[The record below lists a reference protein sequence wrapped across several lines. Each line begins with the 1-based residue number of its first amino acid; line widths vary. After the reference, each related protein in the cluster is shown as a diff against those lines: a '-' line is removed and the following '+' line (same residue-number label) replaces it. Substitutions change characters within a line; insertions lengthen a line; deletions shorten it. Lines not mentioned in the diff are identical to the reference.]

1 MDKDKVPCSQCGN
14 EREENPQIPCSTC
27 GSVTRTFHDHV
38 TMSAKA
44 EFQVPKLK
52 HKEIDPQRDIN
63 KRRFGRETT
72 TGADYNRDKG
82 IWYIIDQVVDRI
94 NNLYKKRLTNPKTGE
109 IVLDIAK
116 PLTDH
121 TGHGAAKK
129 KNTNIENEG

>member
-1 MDKDKVPCSQCGN
+1 
-14 EREENPQIPCSTC
+14 
-27 GSVTRTFHDHV
+27 
-38 TMSAKA
+38 MSAKA
-44 EFQVPKLK
+44 EIQAFYKLK

-63 KRRFGRETT
+63 KRRFGRERT

-94 NNLYKKRLTNPKTGE
+94 NNQYKKRLTNPKTGE

-129 KNTNIENEG
+129 KNTNPENEG